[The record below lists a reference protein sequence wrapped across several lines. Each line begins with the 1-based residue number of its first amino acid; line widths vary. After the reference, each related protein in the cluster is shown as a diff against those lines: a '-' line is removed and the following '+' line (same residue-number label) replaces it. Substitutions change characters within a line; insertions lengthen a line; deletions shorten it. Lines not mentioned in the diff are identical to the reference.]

1 MAKKKESY
9 EDKIKKL
16 EGILSQ
22 MENSDLTLDESMMK
36 YEEGI
41 QLYKELY
48 KLLGDAEGKIKILN
62 DEKEVDFIEE

>member
-16 EGILSQ
+16 EEILSQ
-22 MENSDLTLDESMMK
+22 MENSDLTLDESMTK

-41 QLYKELY
+41 KLYKELY